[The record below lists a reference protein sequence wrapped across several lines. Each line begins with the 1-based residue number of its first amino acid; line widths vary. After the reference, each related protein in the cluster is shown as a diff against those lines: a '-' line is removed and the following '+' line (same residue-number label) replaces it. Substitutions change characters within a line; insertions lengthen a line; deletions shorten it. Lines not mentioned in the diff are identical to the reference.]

1 MKTVIRALSLAA
13 TLLFFAGSPT
23 VAATLYVDLNNAN
36 PMPPYDSWP
45 AAATNIQDAID
56 AAAPGDLVLVTN
68 GVYATGGKV
77 MFGDLTNRVALD
89 KAITVQ
95 SVNGP
100 YFTTIRGNGA
110 TNGPLAVRCAWLT
123 NGATL
128 QGFTLTAGAT
138 RTSGDPTNTLAGGG
152 ALCLGSNARLQNCL
166 VISNLAQ
173 AYGGGVFQGRV
184 ASSAIWGNRSGGA
197 GSAAAYATLL
207 NCTVVSN
214 WQSVATFQSQ
224 HTNTILY
231 YNDRGNYGAGILAY
245 CCTQP
250 AAPGVGNITN
260 APQFF
265 TDGIHLQSTSPCRG
279 AGIDLGLGADIDGQA
294 WRQPPS
300 IGCDEWGNEPLIISQ
315 PRLQLTNNPI
325 SFGIALE
332 AAGQEP
338 LDYYWFRNGVLVA
351 NDEHFSFAQTSS
363 LFATGVS
370 EADAGS
376 YQVVV
381 SNAFGT
387 VTSAT
392 AQLTF
397 RFVDAANPTPVAPF
411 TSWAAAAANIQDAID
426 AATPGEVILVTN
438 GVYRSG
444 GRVMESGLTNRVAL
458 NKAVIVQSLNGP
470 EATLIEGNWNPTVTD
485 GPAAVRGVWMTNGAA
500 LNGFTIRGGATRAV
514 SGAVNSQMSGGG
526 VWASSTNAVIYN
538 SLLVSNTARYQGG
551 GAYRVALI
559 NCSLVANR
567 AIGSGVSGAGVAGAG
582 AAGGA
587 AYSYL
592 RNCIIRDNRAEQERG
607 GGVFDSSLFNCALMG
622 NSSPMDGGA
631 AYGGTLVNCTVSA
644 NTASGYSSGYGAA
657 VHSAKLTNCIIWGNY
672 SRTTYPNTNYANSTL
687 SYCISEPLPDGVGNL
702 MVDPQL
708 VGDGVHVQEIS
719 PARGAG
725 LALSSGTD
733 IDGEAWHTPP
743 SIGCDE
749 WSPIPRIAVSPT
761 NTFTYVSRRM
771 TWGLPI
777 AGQPP
782 FNLQWFKDGQLLAD
796 DAHYS
801 RTDTAGMVI
810 NRFGP
815 EHAGQYWVVAS
826 NPFGAATSH
835 VAGVVIHC
843 VDAAAANPVPPYASW
858 ATAAATL
865 QAAVDVAEPGSMVLV
880 TNGLYV
886 TGERQD
892 DSGLMTRVIVDK
904 PITVLSVNGYKVTTI
919 EGRWDT
925 TTNGPNAIRCVRLEN
940 GAVLAGFTIQNGA
953 TRSTGGSSWSTA
965 GGGVFTSVYTNAT
978 VANCL
983 LTNNAAR
990 SYGGGAYGVRLKN
1003 CLILGNYA
1011 NDGGS
1016 GVASGE
1022 LVNCTVAY
1030 NWVFPFVPS
1039 GLIRGGGVAGN
1050 VGYLSTAPCRIRNSI
1065 VWQNFRGYGEMDNYT
1080 PGTEFT
1086 FSASVGPFDTAPPGI
1101 GNQLAERTFLDA
1113 DFHISSTSIYHG
1125 AGSAL
1130 YASGED
1136 MDGEPWADP
1145 PSMGAD
1151 EVIEANLTG
1160 PLTLTID
1167 AWQTNT
1173 IAEPI
1178 RHTLSFAA
1186 VATGRVSRI
1195 DWNYGD
1201 GGLDL
1206 NRGYWAIHGWTNP
1219 GTYTVTATA
1228 YNQDNPDG
1236 VAASVTVLVEPLRAP
1251 VLQSHFLDAGGFHFN
1266 FMAQERVW
1274 YSVQYTTNLTPPIT
1288 WRLLQTIFDS
1298 PGGLTT
1304 ITDPAWTNNPMRFY
1318 RVRAQ

>member
-13 TLLFFAGSPT
+13 TLLFLAGSPT
-23 VAATLYVDLNNAN
+23 VAATLYVDLNSAN
-36 PMPPYDSWP
+36 PTPPYDSWP
-45 AAATNIQDAID
+45 TAATNIQDAID

-152 ALCLGSNARLQNCL
+152 ALCLGSNAWLQNCL

-173 AYGGGVFQGRV
+173 ANGGGVFQGRV
-184 ASSAIWGNRSGGA
+184 ASSAIWGNRSFRA
-197 GSAAAYATLL
+197 GSAAAFATLL

-214 WQSVATFQSQ
+214 WQYVATFQSQ
-224 HTNTILY
+224 HTNTIVY
-231 YNDRGNYGAGILAY
+231 YNNSGNYVDGTLAY

-250 AAPGVGNITN
+250 VAPGVGNITN

-294 WRQPPS
+294 WKQPPS
-300 IGCDEWGNEPLIISQ
+300 IGCDEWGDEALIISQ

-325 SFGIALE
+325 SFRITLE
-332 AAGQEP
+332 AAGSDP
-338 LDYYWFRNGVLVA
+338 LNYYWFRNGVLLT

-411 TSWAAAAANIQDAID
+411 TSWTAAATNIQDAID
-426 AATPGEVILVTN
+426 AATAGEVILVTN

-444 GRVMESGLTNRVAL
+444 GRVMESDLTNRVAL

-470 EATLIEGNWNPTVTD
+470 KATIIEGNWNPAVTN

-514 SGAVNSQMSGGG
+514 SGGVNSQMSGGG

-538 SLLVSNTARYQGG
+538 SLIVSNTAGYQGG

-559 NCSLVANR
+559 NCSLVENR
-567 AIGSGVSGAGVAGAG
+567 AIGSGVSGFGVGGAG
-582 AAGGA
+582 TAGGT

-592 RNCIIRDNRAEQERG
+592 RNCIIRNNSAEQDRG
-607 GGVFDSSLFNCALMG
+607 GGVFDSSLFNCALVG
-622 NSSPMDGGA
+622 NSAPKDGGA
-631 AYGGTLVNCTVSA
+631 AYGGTLVNCTVTA
-644 NTASGYSSGYGAA
+644 NTASGYTAGYGAA

-702 MVDPQL
+702 MMDPQL

-743 SIGCDE
+743 PIGCDE

-782 FNLQWFKDGQLLAD
+782 FHLQWFKDGQLLAD

-858 ATAAATL
+858 ATAAATI
-865 QAAVDVAEPGSMVLV
+865 QAAVDVAEPGSIVLV
-880 TNGLYV
+880 TNGLYAAGGRV
-886 TGERQD
+886 D
-892 DSGLMTRVIVDK
+892 DTGLMNRVLVTK
-904 PITVLSVNGYKVTTI
+904 PITLMSVNGYKTTII
-919 EGRWDT
+919 EGRWDPA
-925 TTNGPNAIRCVRLEN
+925 TNGPSAVRGVRMEN
-940 GAVLAGFTIQNGA
+940 GAVLTGFTVQNGA
-953 TRSTGGSSWSTA
+953 TLANWA
-965 GGGVFTSVYTNAT
+965 LNGGGVYTSRNRSVT

-983 LTNNAAR
+983 LTNNAALR
-990 SYGGGAYGVRLKN
+990 YGGGACGVRLKN
-1003 CLILGNYA
+1003 SLILGNYA
-1011 NDGGS
+1011 GSDGS
-1016 GVASGE
+1016 GVADGE
-1022 LVNCTVAY
+1022 LLNCTVALNSVGSFAGRSVARVPPTSY
-1030 NWVFPFVPS
+1030 PFIV
-1039 GLIRGGGVAGN
+1039 
-1050 VGYLSTAPCRIRNSI
+1050 RNSI
-1065 VWQNFRGYGEMDNYT
+1065 VVGNYGASSSANWS
-1080 PGTEFT
+1080 PSSEFQY
-1086 FSASVGPFDTAPPGI
+1086 SASDPRPDGVG
-1101 GNQLAERTFLDA
+1101 NLLADNSFA
-1113 DFHISSTSIYHG
+1113 AQDFHITVNSIYRG
-1125 AGSAL
+1125 AGSSL
-1130 YASGED
+1130 YATGED
-1136 MDGEPWADP
+1136 MDGEPWANP

-1151 EVIEANLTG
+1151 EVVEANLVG
-1160 PLTLTID
+1160 PISLSLFTWT
-1167 AWQTNT
+1167 TNT
-1173 IAEPI
+1173 IAGSMKYV
-1178 RHTLSFAA
+1178 LSFWAMS
-1186 VATGRVSRI
+1186 TGRVARI
-1195 DWNYGD
+1195 EWNYGD
-1201 GGLDL
+1201 GVIET
-1206 NRGYWAIHGWTNP
+1206 NQGYSVWHRWANP

-1266 FMAQERVW
+1266 FMAQERVL
-1274 YSVQYTTNLTPPIT
+1274 YSVQYTTDLTPPIT
-1288 WRLLQTIFDS
+1288 WRPLQTIFDS